1 MQRWVDIYSH
11 LTNEYNQGQNKQA
24 DMSTVSSWIVKEAIR
39 HQNDV
44 IVAKPV
50 VVEKSEV
57 KSDEST

>member
-1 MQRWVDIYSH
+1 M
-11 LTNEYNQGQNKQA
+11 TNEYNQGQNKQA